1 MIRYENKKLFVIIIL
16 SVIFFMNKTNADY
29 EKVFFDLNIKSL
41 DGKNIELSEFKNKA
55 VLVVNVASNCGFTKQ
70 YSDLQKLWEIYKE
83 DGLIVLG
90 IPSNQFGGQ
99 EPGTNDEIKKFCEV
113 NFNVNFPM
121 TNKVDVKGENA
132 HQIYVWA
139 KNNYGKAA
147 VPKWNFHKILI
158 NKEGKV
164 HNTYLSLTNPTSK
177 KITSEIEK
185 ILNIK

>member
-1 MIRYENKKLFVIIIL
+1 MIRYGNKKLFVIIIL

-29 EKVFFDLNIKSL
+29 EKIFFDLNIKSL

-70 YSDLQKLWEIYKE
+70 YSDLQKLWETYKE

-113 NFNVNFPM
+113 NFNISFPM
-121 TNKVDVKGENA
+121 TDKEMLKGKML
-132 HQIYVWA
+132 IKYL
-139 KNNYGKAA
+139 YGQRTIMA
-147 VPKWNFHKILI
+147 NLLFQNGIF
-158 NKEGKV
+158 
-164 HNTYLSLTNPTSK
+164 
-177 KITSEIEK
+177 
-185 ILNIK
+185 IKY

>member
-1 MIRYENKKLFVIIIL
+1 MLAFLLMTITTEVHSNTTPINAYGFQFKSIDGEELKLSKYTNKVL
-16 SVIFFMNKTNADY
+16 
-29 EKVFFDLNIKSL
+29 
-41 DGKNIELSEFKNKA
+41 
-55 VLVVNVASNCGFTKQ
+55 LVVNTASRCGFTPQ
-70 YSDLQKLWEIYKE
+70 YTALQNLWDQYKNKGLVVIGVPSGDFGNQELGSDEK
-83 DGLIVLG
+83 
-90 IPSNQFGGQ
+90 
-99 EPGTNDEIKKFCEV
+99 IKNFCEV
-113 NFNVNFPM
+113 NFNINFPM

>member
-1 MIRYENKKLFVIIIL
+1 MIRYGNKKLFVIIIL

-29 EKVFFDLNIKSL
+29 EKIFFDLNIKSL

-70 YSDLQKLWEIYKE
+70 YSDLQKLWEVYKE

-99 EPGTNDEIKKFCEV
+99 EPGTNDEIRKFCEV
-113 NFNVNFPM
+113 NFNINFPM
-121 TNKVDVKGENA
+121 TDKVDVKGENA
-132 HQIYVWA
+132 HQIFVWA
-139 KNNYGKAA
+139 KENYGKSA

-158 NKEGKV
+158 NTDGKV
-164 HNTYLSLTNPTSK
+164 QETYSSITSPTSK
-177 KITSEIEK
+177 KITEEIDK

>member
-29 EKVFFDLNIKSL
+29 EKIFFDLNIKSL

-70 YSDLQKLWEIYKE
+70 YSDLQKLWETYKE

-113 NFNVNFPM
+113 NFNISFPM
-121 TNKVDVKGENA
+121 TDKEMLKGKML
-132 HQIYVWA
+132 IKYL
-139 KNNYGKAA
+139 YGQRTIMA
-147 VPKWNFHKILI
+147 NLLFQNGIF
-158 NKEGKV
+158 
-164 HNTYLSLTNPTSK
+164 
-177 KITSEIEK
+177 
-185 ILNIK
+185 IKY

>member
-1 MIRYENKKLFVIIIL
+1 MVL
-16 SVIFFMNKTNADY
+16 ADIWL
-29 EKVFFDLNIKSL
+29 KIFFDLKIKSL

-113 NFNVNFPM
+113 NFNINFPL
-121 TNKVDVKGENA
+121 TAITEVKGENA
-132 HQIYVWA
+132 HPFYEWA
-139 KNNYGKAA
+139 NSQSGKN
-147 VPKWNFHKILI
+147 PKWNFYK
-158 NKEGKV
+158 
-164 HNTYLSLTNPTSK
+164 YLFNRSGELEESWSSITKPDSK
-177 KITSEIEK
+177 KIINK
-185 ILNIK
+185 IDKLI